1 MTQRS
6 RTYTYDIRPV
16 DLQAM
21 AGMSGLEYIQ
31 KIFSRELPGAT
42 IAYTLDFYPVEVELG
57 RAVFGGE
64 PSEFVYNPIGSVHG
78 GYAATMIDSAL
89 GCAIHSS
96 LKAGQGYTTVELKVN
111 YVRAMTD
118 KTGPVLCEGK
128 VIHVGNSLATA
139 EARLYG
145 RDDGKLYA
153 HGSTTCMVFK
163 LPTRDG

>member
-1 MTQRS
+1 MTERS

-16 DLQAM
+16 DLQVM
-21 AGMSGLEYIQ
+21 AGMTGLEYIQ

-89 GCAIHSS
+89 GCAIHGHDHHEQH
-96 LKAGQGYTTVELKVN
+96 KNQHNCAKNHDRQIID
-111 YVRAMTD
+111 AAH
-118 KTGPVLCEGK
+118 TGVF
-128 VIHVGNSLATA
+128 INSL
-139 EARLYG
+139 RRG
-145 RDDGKLYA
+145 IRGKK
-153 HGSTTCMVFK
+153 F
-163 LPTRDG
+163 